1 MHAFCMAPRLLGCV
15 CRRRRPELVG
25 VAPKGDT
32 TCQPWGADASSRA
45 DPNLVCTCPHAPMP
59 SGPSPQ
65 ARCSAHSHTRY
76 AAYGAAPVHCRACGA
91 PCRCLGALQILRAG
105 SRDPTPTA
113 AVPSALAHPQWL
125 PEHCVF
131 IVNTTTGRQPSC
143 AVTPTAL
150 ASLQWLPERYPM
162 IYQDYDWN
170 ATIICPEDMKVTLDF
185 PE

>member
-1 MHAFCMAPRLLGCV
+1 MDHRWAASPCTLSA
-15 CRRRRPELVG
+15 RRPACWAVCGGGGLSWLVG

-32 TCQPWGADASSRA
+32 ACPPWGAAISDASSRA
-45 DPNLVCTCPHAPMP
+45 YPNLVCTCPHAPMP

-65 ARCSAHSHTRY
+65 AHCSAHSHTRS
-76 AAYGAAPVHCRACGA
+76 AVFGAAPVHCGACGA

-113 AVPSALAHPQWL
+113 AA
-125 PEHCVF
+125 
-131 IVNTTTGRQPSC
+131 
-143 AVTPTAL
+143 PTAL

-170 ATIICPEDMKVTLDF
+170 ATIICPEDMTVTLDF